1 MATAGSTPLTRVD
14 PDITDPNLNAPM
26 AAILQDHSF
35 AGELAADSGRTL
47 RDHLAVLARRRSL
60 ALGVGGGLLAI
71 AVIVAVALPP
81 VYRSTATILIK
92 EQEIPQEL
100 VRSTVTSFADERIQ
114 VISQQVMTRATL
126 LDMVDKYGLYGKA
139 RQRETSEEILDRMRS
154 DIKLT
159 PISADVTD
167 RRTGAPVK
175 STIAFSLSYDSEV
188 AGNAQKIAN
197 ELTTLFLNENVKNRQ
212 QKAAETTTFLDE
224 ELVRVSDHVS
234 ELEKQL
240 ADFKLKNQ
248 GHTPDLAQTNQVGS
262 ERTYDDGQ
270 RLEREIAFMGERKV
284 SLQRQLAQTKPNL
297 PVQGAAGTIADPQ
310 DRLVALQSEL
320 AGMTGTYSEE
330 HPDVRRLRR
339 EIANLKVQTGQQDDG
354 AEREAKL
361 EELRAQISV
370 LRQKY
375 SDDYPDVVRLKR
387 TYALL
392 ESAVKSDGGAAA
404 REAKLK
410 DLQAQLAELHRK
422 YPQGSPDIARLESTY
437 AVLDSAVTGGTAS
450 APRKE
455 LAITKRKPDNPI
467 YMNLQDELDT
477 ATAQLESMRTERES
491 AQARLEKFDARL
503 SESPETE
510 RGYLE
515 LARDLDT
522 SRARFK
528 ELREKQMQAQV
539 AEQLERERKAERFT
553 LIEPPVFPEKPF
565 RPNRLLILMVGIA
578 LALLGGIGAPMLRE
592 SMDRTVH
599 SVRDAVLALQVP
611 VLAVLPL
618 PANPA
623 RARRHALRVRWAVG
637 AGLVLAA
644 LALTAFHFLYMPLD
658 VAWYGLLRRVFN

>member
-1 MATAGSTPLTRVD
+1 MAVTTHDLNPAAGALPEDGKS
-14 PDITDPNLNAPM
+14 
-26 AAILQDHSF
+26 
-35 AGELAADSGRTL
+35 L
-47 RDHLAVLARRRSL
+47 REHLAVLSRRRRL
-60 ALGVGGGLLAI
+60 ALGVGLGLLAI
-71 AVIVAVALPP
+71 ASVIAVALPP

-114 VISQQVMTRATL
+114 VISQQVMTRTTL

-139 RQRETSEEILDRMRS
+139 RQRETSEDILDRMRA

-159 PISADVTD
+159 PISAEVTD
-167 RRTGAPVK
+167 RRTGSPIK

-240 ADFKLKNQ
+240 SDYKQRNQ
-248 GHTPDLAQTNQVGS
+248 GRTPDLSQVNQVGS
-262 ERTYDDGQ
+262 ERNYDDLQ
-270 RLEREIAFMGERKV
+270 RVERDLAFMAERKA

-297 PVQGAAGTIADPQ
+297 AVSGVGGVIADPQ
-310 DRLVALQSEL
+310 DRLVALQSQL
-320 AGMTGTYSEE
+320 AGMVGTYSEE
-330 HPDVRRLRR
+330 HPDMKRLRR
-339 EIANLKVQTGQQDDG
+339 EIANLKAETGAQDD
-354 AEREAKL
+354 ATDREAKL
-361 EELRAQISV
+361 EELRAQLSV

-375 SDDYPDVVRLKR
+375 SDDHPDVVRLKR
-387 TYALL
+387 TYAML
-392 ESAVKSDGGAAA
+392 ESAIKADGGAAD

-410 DLQAQLAELHRK
+410 ELQAQLAALRQK
-422 YPQGSPDIARLESTY
+422 YPQGNPDVTRLEHTIG
-437 AVLDSAVTGGTAS
+437 VLEGVVKAGSAAS
-450 APRKE
+450 APRAG
-455 LAITKRKPDNPI
+455 LPAAVKRKPDNPV

-477 ATAQLESMRTERES
+477 ANAQLDSMQAERE
-491 AQARLEKFDARL
+491 AARAKLDKFDARL
-503 SESPETE
+503 SGTPEAE
-510 RGYLE
+510 REYLE

-553 LIEPPVFPEKPF
+553 LIEPPIYPEKPF
-565 RPNRLLILMVGIA
+565 RPNRLLILLVGVA
-578 LALLGGIGAPMLRE
+578 LALLGGIGAPLVRE
-592 SMDRTVH
+592 SLDRTVH
-599 SVRDAVLALQVP
+599 SVGDVVRRLQVP

-618 PANPA
+618 ALDPA
-623 RARRHALRVRWAVG
+623 RARRDALRWRI
-637 AGLVLAA
+637 GLSGVA
-644 LALTAFHFLYMPLD
+644 LLMGLSLLLFHFFYMPLD
-658 VAWYGLLRRVFN
+658 VAWYGLLRRVYN

>member
-1 MATAGSTPLTRVD
+1 
-14 PDITDPNLNAPM
+14 M
-26 AAILQDHSF
+26 AAILQDHPPAGDF
-35 AGELAADSGRTL
+35 APDSGRNL

-60 ALGVGGGLLAI
+60 ALGVGGGLLLV
-71 AVIVAVALPP
+71 AVVVAVALPP

-139 RQRETSEEILDRMRS
+139 RQRETSEEIVDRMRS
-154 DIKLT
+154 DIKIT

-167 RRTGAPVK
+167 RRTGSPIK

-248 GHTPDLAQTNQVGS
+248 GHTPDLAQTNQMGS
-262 ERTYDDGQ
+262 ERTFDDGQ
-270 RLEREIAFMGERKV
+270 RLEREIAFMGERKA

-297 PVQGAAGTIADPQ
+297 PVLGATGTIADPQ

-320 AGMTGTYSEE
+320 AGMIGTYSEE
-330 HPDVRRLRR
+330 HPDVKRLRR
-339 EIANLKVQTGQQDDG
+339 EIANLKAQTGQQDDG

-387 TYALL
+387 TYATL
-392 ESAVKSDGGAAA
+392 ESAIKSDGGAAA
-404 REAKLK
+404 REARLQ
-410 DLQAQLAELHRK
+410 DLQSKLAELHRK
-422 YPQGSPDIARLESTY
+422 YPQGNPEITRLESTY
-437 AVLDSAVTGGTAS
+437 VVLEGAVKAGAGTGGARKDATS
-450 APRKE
+450 AR
-455 LAITKRKPDNPI
+455 RKPDNPI

-477 ATAQLESMRTERES
+477 ATAQLESMRTEREA

-503 SESPETE
+503 NESPETE

-515 LARDLDT
+515 IARDLDT

-565 RPNRLLILMVGIA
+565 RPNRLLILMVGVA
-578 LALLGGIGAPMLRE
+578 LALLGGIGAPMMRE
-592 SMDRTVH
+592 AMDRTVH

-618 PANPA
+618 PVDPA
-623 RARRHALRVRWAVG
+623 RLRRHALRVRWATG
-637 AGLVLAA
+637 AGVLLVA
-644 LALTAFHFLYMPLD
+644 LALMAFHFLYMPLD
-658 VAWYGLLRRVFN
+658 VAWYGLLRRIYN

>member
-1 MATAGSTPLTRVD
+1 
-14 PDITDPNLNAPM
+14 M
-26 AAILQDHSF
+26 AALLQDHLP
-35 AGELAADSGRTL
+35 AGELASDSGRSL

-60 ALGVGGGLLAI
+60 ALGVGGSLLAI

-175 STIAFSLSYDSEV
+175 STIAFTLSYDSEV
-188 AGNAQKIAN
+188 ATNAQKIAN

-234 ELEKQL
+234 ALEKEL

-248 GHTPDLAQTNQVGS
+248 GHTPDLAQTNQIGS
-262 ERTYDDGQ
+262 ERTYDDAL
-270 RLEREIAFMGERKV
+270 RLERDIAFMGERKA

-297 PVQGAAGTIADPQ
+297 PVVGAAGVIADPQ
-310 DRLVALQSEL
+310 DRLVALQSQL
-320 AGMTGTYSEE
+320 AGMVGTYSEE

-339 EIANLKVQTGQQDDG
+339 EIANLKAQTGQPDDP

-361 EELRAQISV
+361 EELRAQLSV

-375 SDDYPDVVRLKR
+375 SDDHPDVVHLKR
-387 TYALL
+387 TYATL
-392 ESAVKSDGGAAA
+392 ESAVKADGGAAA
-404 REAKLK
+404 RDAKLK
-410 DLQAQLAELHRK
+410 DLQAQLAELRRK
-422 YPQGSPDIARLESTY
+422 YPQGSPEIARLESTY
-437 AVLDSAVTGGTAS
+437 AVLEGAVRAGAAGGAK
-450 APRKE
+450 KE
-455 LAITKRKPDNPI
+455 GAVAKRRPDNPV
-467 YMNLQDELDT
+467 YANLQDELDT
-477 ATAQLESMRTERES
+477 ANAQLQSMQAERES
-491 AQARLEKFDARL
+491 ARARLQKFDARL

-510 RGYLE
+510 RGFLE

-522 SRARFK
+522 SRARFR

-553 LIEPPVFPEKPF
+553 LIEPPVYPEKPF
-565 RPNRLLILMVGIA
+565 RPNRLLILMVGVA

-592 SMDRTVH
+592 SVDRTVH
-599 SVRDAVLALQVP
+599 SVRDAVLALRVP

-618 PANPA
+618 AAEPA
-623 RARRHALRVRWAVG
+623 RTRRHVLRVRWAMG
-637 AGLVLAA
+637 AGVLLVA
-644 LALTAFHFLYMPLD
+644 LALTAFHFIYMPLD
-658 VAWYGLLRRVFN
+658 VAWYGLLRRVYN